1 MSGINTVKTF
11 TTDVLVIGGGSSGS
25 FAAISAARIGA
36 KTLLLEKNGMLGG
49 TATVGRVNFPGLF
62 YAWGKQIIDGPAWE
76 SILRCVKYNGAELPP
91 FPYVSPNHWDQQI
104 LLDVFTYTC
113 VLDEMCKEAGV
124 EVLFHCMP
132 CSVTESDEGI
142 TVYAAA
148 KGGLIEVRAK
158 VLIDA
163 TGDADAV
170 RMAGYACRV
179 SEVTQPAT
187 LINDISGYDI
197 NDIDRQAFNK
207 YIEGCYKNGRL
218 SSRDSQGEGMWKCL
232 TEGRISMHIAAPQ
245 AHTPEGKTLAE
256 QEARRTLMRIVKCLS
271 EFKGLE
277 AVYVSNFAD
286 ECGIRETVRIV
297 GEETLTADEY
307 LRGEI
312 FEDSVCYAF
321 YPIDLHRSTGIKQI
335 FLKDGIVPSVRYG
348 CLIPKGSKHILVAG
362 RCISSDAEANSALRV
377 QAVCMATGQVSG
389 VAAAISV
396 AEKCKAS
403 EISLE
408 NLKAQLGSIGA
419 IVPESADFNGIAYS
433 GVC

>member
-1 MSGINTVKTF
+1 MKTF
-11 TTDVLVIGGGSSGS
+11 TVDVLVIGGGSAGS
-25 FAAISAARIGA
+25 FAAISAAKLGA

-76 SILRCVKYNGAELPP
+76 AILRCVEYNGAELPP

-113 VLDEMCKEAGV
+113 VLDEMCAEAGV

-132 CSVTESDEGI
+132 CSVYERDGGV
-142 TVYAAA
+142 TVYAAV

-158 VLIDA
+158 TLIDA
-163 TGDADAV
+163 TGDADIV

-197 NDIDRQAFNK
+197 NEIDRQAFNK
-207 YIEGCYKNGRL
+207 YVEACYKNGTL
-218 SSRDSQGEGMWKCL
+218 SSRDSQGDSMWKCL
-232 TEGRISMHIAAPQ
+232 ADGRISMHIAAPQ
-245 AHTPEGKTLAE
+245 AHTPEGKTFAE
-256 QEARRTLMRIVKCLS
+256 QEARRTLMRVVKCLS
-271 EFKGLE
+271 KFKGLE
-277 AVYVSNFAD
+277 GIYVSGFAD
-286 ECGIRETVRIV
+286 ECGIRETARIV
-297 GEETLTADEY
+297 GEQTLTADEY
-307 LRGEI
+307 LRGEVCG
-312 FEDSVCYAF
+312 DSVCYAF

-389 VAAAISV
+389 VAAAIS
-396 AEKCKAS
+396 ASQKCGVS
-403 EISLE
+403 EIPLESL
-408 NLKAQLGSIGA
+408 KSRLGSIGA
-419 IVPESADFNGIAYS
+419 IVPEGTAVNSAAYS